1 VIDLFRAS
9 PQAGAYQ
16 GLKAKLLKAFSRT
29 PMERA
34 NAVMDWQGLG
44 DLKPLALYNKMA
56 ATLPDGTDCNHILV
70 KACFIRQLPPDVRDH
85 LSDKMEQSTRA

>member
-1 VIDLFRAS
+1 
-9 PQAGAYQ
+9 
-16 GLKAKLLKAFSRT
+16 
-29 PMERA
+29 MERA